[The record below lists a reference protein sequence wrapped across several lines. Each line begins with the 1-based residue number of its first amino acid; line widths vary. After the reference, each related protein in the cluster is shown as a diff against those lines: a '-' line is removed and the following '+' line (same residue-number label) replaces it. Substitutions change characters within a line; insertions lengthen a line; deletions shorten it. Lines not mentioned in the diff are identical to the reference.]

1 MNLKTAMSD
10 IENLQRIEIIEGLSQ
25 PSAQISPKYFYDTKG
40 CELFEAITRLPEYYL
55 TRTEQSI
62 MASCSEQIAQA
73 VGKDRTIIEL
83 GAGSCEKVRHLFRSI
98 HPARFIAVDIASDFL
113 VDSVRNLRQEF
124 PEIDSRPVV
133 ADLTSDV
140 ALPDDLPMGKRL
152 VFYPGSSIG
161 NFDRPDALALLTRI
175 RTLIDVDGALLIGV
189 DLRKNSAI
197 LEAAY
202 DDAAGVTAAFNLN
215 VLNHINRLIAS
226 DFKLNQWRHL
236 ALFNMDESRIEMH
249 LEAIEDTQV
258 SWRGGNRH
266 FKTGE
271 KIHTENSYKYTPEA
285 FIDLLAQGGFKHSQ
299 MWTDENNLFTVML
312 ARP

>member
-1 MNLKTAMSD
+1 MPNTES
-10 IENLQRIEIIEGLSQ
+10 LQRIEIIEGLSQ

-40 CELFEAITRLPEYYL
+40 CELFEAITLLPEYYL

-62 MASCSEQIAQA
+62 MASYSEQIAQA
-73 VGKDRTIIEL
+73 VGKDQTIIEL
-83 GAGSCEKVRHLFRSI
+83 GAGSCEKVRRLFHSI
-98 HPARFIAVDIASDFL
+98 KPAKFIAVDIASDFL
-113 VDSVRNLRQEF
+113 VESVRNLRQEF
-124 PEIDSRPVV
+124 PEIDIRPVV

-140 ALPDDLPMGKRL
+140 ILPEDLPMGKRL

-161 NFDRPDALALLTRI
+161 NFDRQDALALLTRI
-175 RTLIDVDGALLIGV
+175 RRLIDVDGALLIGV

-226 DFKLNQWRHL
+226 DFKLTQWRHL
-236 ALFNMDESRIEMH
+236 AIFNTDESRIEMH

-258 SWRGGNRH
+258 SWPDGKRY

-271 KIHTENSYKYTPEA
+271 KIHTENSYKYTPEV
-285 FIDLLAQGGFKHSQ
+285 FMDLLTQGGFKHSQ
-299 MWTDENNLFTVML
+299 MWTDENGLFAVML